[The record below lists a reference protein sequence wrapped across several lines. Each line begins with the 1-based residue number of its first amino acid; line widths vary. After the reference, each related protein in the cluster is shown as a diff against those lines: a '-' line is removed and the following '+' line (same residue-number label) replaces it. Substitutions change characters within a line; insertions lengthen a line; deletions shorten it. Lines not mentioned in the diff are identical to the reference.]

1 MATKT
6 VKIWSDGDWQ
16 HIINN
21 PSIYDGDTVV
31 VLGEVHTIEPP
42 EGARLNIVLNI
53 SGDAKVRKVY
63 GVDIQSIDGNARVGT
78 ILGDC
83 CIKDIKGDAVVGEIA
98 YDCEVKNISE
108 NAVIGM
114 LTNFRGH
121 VGRIEGCVKVGQGS
135 DVLIVDMCEHAS
147 IHSVHN
153 SRVLSVADEAKINHV
168 LGRSSITYYGGCS
181 PDTSGS
187 SSVAYLSDGIA
198 WDRGCNDAVT
208 IPVRNPKQSD
218 IFEALDH
225 LGYVVSDS
233 KVTCYIVADQD
244 GMMLTYRGEK
254 AEARIGES
262 ITPGYGDAVKAKNT
276 PRGILSLQ
284 IPYLAKYPDGRL
296 NPVRFFECEANVED
310 CHVNYSTLSA
320 SLFANRVQ
328 VVREVDENTLPV
340 TSK

>member
-1 MATKT
+1 MAAKT
-6 VKIWSDGDWQ
+6 VKIRSDGDWQ

-42 EGARLNIVLNI
+42 EGAHLNIVLNI
-53 SGDAKVRKVY
+53 SGDAKVRKIY
-63 GVDIQSIDGNARVGT
+63 GVDIQSIDGNAKVDT
-78 ILGDC
+78 VLSDC
-83 CIKDIKGDAVVGEIA
+83 CIKDIKGDAVAGEIA

-108 NAVIGM
+108 NATVGM

-121 VGRIEGCVKVGQGS
+121 VGCIEGHAKIGQAS
-135 DVLIVDMCEHAS
+135 DVCIADMCDRAS

-153 SRVLSVADEAKINHV
+153 SRVLSVADEAKIDHV
-168 LGRSSITYYGGCS
+168 LGKSSITYHGGCI
-181 PDTSGS
+181 PDTSGRH
-187 SSVAYLSDGIA
+187 SVAYLSDGIT
-198 WDRGCNDAVT
+198 WGGEGNHAVT
-208 IPVRNPKQSD
+208 IPVRKLQQSD
-218 IFEALDH
+218 IFDALDH
-225 LGYVVSDS
+225 LGYVVSDN
-233 KVTCYIVADQD
+233 KVACYIVADQD
-244 GMMLTYRGEK
+244 RMMLTYRGEK

-340 TSK
+340 TNK

>member
-21 PSIYDGDTVV
+21 PSIYDGDTIV

-42 EGARLNIVLNI
+42 EGAPLNIVLNI
-53 SGDAKVRKVY
+53 SGDAKVRKIY
-63 GVDIQSIDGNARVGT
+63 GVDIQSIDGNARVDT
-78 ILGDC
+78 VLSDC

-98 YDCEVKNISE
+98 YDCEVKDISE
-108 NAVIGM
+108 NATIGM

-121 VGRIEGCVKVGQGS
+121 VGRIEGCVKVGQAS
-135 DVLIVDMCEHAS
+135 DVLIADMCEHAS

-187 SSVAYLSDGIA
+187 SSVASLSDGIT
-198 WDRGCNDAVT
+198 WDRGRNDAVT
-208 IPVRNPKQSD
+208 IPVRNPKQSN

-284 IPYLAKYPDGRL
+284 IPHLAKYPDGRL

-310 CHVNYSTLSA
+310 CHVNYSALSA
-320 SLFANRVQ
+320 YLLADKVQ

-340 TSK
+340 ANK

>member
-16 HIINN
+16 HVINN
-21 PSIYDGDTVV
+21 PSSYDGDTVV

-121 VGRIEGCVKVGQGS
+121 VGRIEGCVKVGQAA
-135 DVLIVDMCEHAS
+135 DVLIADMCEHAS

-168 LGRSSITYYGGCS
+168 LGKSSITYYGGYA

-187 SSVAYLSDGIA
+187 SSVAYVSDGIT
-198 WDRGCNDAVT
+198 WDRGNNNAVI
-208 IPVRNPKQSD
+208 IPVRKLQQSD
-218 IFEALDH
+218 IFDALDC
-225 LGYVVSDS
+225 LGYVVSDN

-244 GMMLTYRGEK
+244 STMLTYRGEK
-254 AEARIGES
+254 AEVHIGEP
-262 ITPGYGDAVKAKNT
+262 IAPYYGDTIKAKTT

-284 IPYLAKYPDGRL
+284 IPHLAKYSDGRL
-296 NPVRFFECEANVED
+296 KPVRFFECEANIED
-310 CHVNYSTLSA
+310 CYINYLALSA
-320 SLFANRVQ
+320 HLLANKVK
-328 VVREVDENTLPV
+328 VAREVDENTLPV
-340 TSK
+340 VNR

>member
-21 PSIYDGDTVV
+21 PSSHDGDTIV

-42 EGARLNIVLNI
+42 EGAHLNIVLNI
-53 SGDAKVRKVY
+53 SGNAKVRKIY

-135 DVLIVDMCEHAS
+135 DVFIADMCEHAS

-181 PDTSGS
+181 SDTSGS

-198 WDRGCNDAVT
+198 WDRGCNNAVT
-208 IPVRNPKQSD
+208 IPVKNPKQSD

-225 LGYVVSDS
+225 LGYIVSDS

-244 GMMLTYRGEK
+244 GAMLTYRGEK

-262 ITPGYGDAVKAKNT
+262 IIPGYGDAVKAKNT

-310 CHVNYSTLSA
+310 CHVNYSALSA
-320 SLFANRVQ
+320 YLLADKVQ

-340 TSK
+340 VNR

>member
-1 MATKT
+1 MAAKT
-6 VKIWSDGDWQ
+6 VEIWSDKDWQ
-16 HIINN
+16 HIVNN
-21 PSIYDGDTVV
+21 PSIYDGDTIV

-42 EGARLNIVLNI
+42 EGAPLNIVLSI
-53 SGDAKVRKVY
+53 SGDAKVRKIY

-121 VGRIEGCVKVGQGS
+121 VGCIEGCARIGQAS

-147 IHSVHN
+147 IHSIHN

-168 LGRSSITYYGGCS
+168 LGSSSITYYGGCS
-181 PDTSGS
+181 SDTSGS

-198 WDRGCNDAVT
+198 WDRGCNNAVT
-208 IPVRNPKQSD
+208 IPVKNPKQSD

-225 LGYVVSDS
+225 LGYIVSDS

-244 GMMLTYRGEK
+244 GAMLTYRGEK

-310 CHVNYSTLSA
+310 CHVNYSALSA

-340 TSK
+340 TNK

>member
-21 PSIYDGDTVV
+21 PSSHDGDAVV

-42 EGARLNIVLNI
+42 EGAHLNIVLNI
-53 SGDAKVRKVY
+53 SGNAKVRKIY
-63 GVDIQSIDGNARVGT
+63 GVDIQSIDGNARVDT

-83 CIKDIKGDAVVGEIA
+83 CIKDIKGDTVVGEIA

-121 VGRIEGCVKVGQGS
+121 VGRIEGCVKVGQAS
-135 DVLIVDMCEHAS
+135 DVLIADMCEHAS
-147 IHSVHN
+147 IHSIHN

-168 LGRSSITYYGGCS
+168 LGSSSITYYGGHA

-187 SSVAYLSDGIA
+187 SSVAYLSDGIT
-198 WDRGCNDAVT
+198 WDRSNNNAVT
-208 IPVRNPKQSD
+208 IPVINPKQSD

-225 LGYVVSDS
+225 LGYIVSDG

-244 GMMLTYRGEK
+244 GAMLTYRDEK

-340 TSK
+340 TNK

>member
-1 MATKT
+1 MTA
-6 VKIWSDGDWQ
+6 GD
-16 HIINN
+16 
-21 PSIYDGDTVV
+21 
-31 VLGEVHTIEPP
+31 
-42 EGARLNIVLNI
+42 
-53 SGDAKVRKVY
+53 
-63 GVDIQSIDGNARVGT
+63 
-78 ILGDC
+78 
-83 CIKDIKGDAVVGEIA
+83 
-98 YDCEVKNISE
+98 
-108 NAVIGM
+108 
-114 LTNFRGH
+114 
-121 VGRIEGCVKVGQGS
+121 
-135 DVLIVDMCEHAS
+135 
-147 IHSVHN
+147 

-187 SSVAYLSDGIA
+187 SSVAYLSDGIT
-198 WDRGCNDAVT
+198 WDRSNNNAVT
-208 IPVRNPKQSD
+208 IPIRKPRQSD

-225 LGYVVSDS
+225 LGYVVSNG

-340 TSK
+340 TNK

>member
-1 MATKT
+1 MATKA

-21 PSIYDGDTVV
+21 PSIYDGDTIV

-42 EGARLNIVLNI
+42 EGAPLNIVLNI
-53 SGDAKVRKVY
+53 SGDAKVRKIY
-63 GVDIQSIDGNARVGT
+63 GVDIQSIDGNARVDA

-121 VGRIEGCVKVGQGS
+121 VGRIEGCVKVGQAS
-135 DVLIVDMCEHAS
+135 DVLIADMCEHAS
-147 IHSVHN
+147 IHSVYN

-187 SSVAYLSDGIA
+187 SSVAYSSDGIA

-208 IPVRNPKQSD
+208 IPVINPKQSD

-225 LGYVVSDS
+225 LGYVVSDG

-262 ITPGYGDAVKAKNT
+262 ITPGYGDVVKAKNT

-284 IPYLAKYPDGRL
+284 IPYLAKYPGGRL

-310 CHVNYSTLSA
+310 CHVNYSALSA

-340 TSK
+340 TNK

>member
-1 MATKT
+1 MAAKT
-6 VKIWSDGDWQ
+6 VEIWSDKDWQ
-16 HIINN
+16 HIVNN
-21 PSIYDGDTVV
+21 PSIYDGDTIV
-31 VLGEVHTIEPP
+31 VLGEVDTIEPP

-121 VGRIEGCVKVGQGS
+121 VGRIEGCVKVGQAA
-135 DVLIVDMCEHAS
+135 DVLIADMCEHAS

-168 LGRSSITYYGGCS
+168 LGKSSITYYGGYA

-187 SSVAYLSDGIA
+187 SSVAYVSDGIT
-198 WDRGCNDAVT
+198 WDRGNNNAVI
-208 IPVRNPKQSD
+208 IPVRKLQQSD
-218 IFEALDH
+218 IFDALDC
-225 LGYVVSDS
+225 LGYVVSDN

-244 GMMLTYRGEK
+244 STMLTYRGEK
-254 AEARIGES
+254 AEVHIGEP
-262 ITPGYGDAVKAKNT
+262 IAPYYGDTIKAKTT

-284 IPYLAKYPDGRL
+284 IPHLAKYSDGRL
-296 NPVRFFECEANVED
+296 KPVRFFECEANVED
-310 CHVNYSTLSA
+310 CHVNYSALSA

-340 TSK
+340 TNK

>member
-21 PSIYDGDTVV
+21 PSSHDGDTVV
-31 VLGEVHTIEPP
+31 VLGEVHTLEPP
-42 EGARLNIVLNI
+42 EGAYLNIVLSI

-98 YDCEVKNISE
+98 YDCEVKNISG
-108 NAVIGM
+108 NAAVGM
-114 LTNFRGH
+114 LTNSRGH
-121 VGRIEGCVKVGQGS
+121 VGRIEGRAKVGQASGVS
-135 DVLIVDMCEHAS
+135 IADMCEHAS
-147 IHSVHN
+147 IHFVHN
-153 SRVLSVADEAKINHV
+153 SRILSVADEAKINHV
-168 LGRSSITYYGGCS
+168 LGRSSITYYGGCA

-187 SSVAYLSDGIA
+187 SSVVYLSDGIA
-198 WDRGCNDAVT
+198 WGRGCNDAVT
-208 IPVRNPKQSD
+208 IPVINPKQSD

-225 LGYVVSDS
+225 LGYIVSDS

-310 CHVNYSTLSA
+310 CHVNYSALSA

-340 TSK
+340 TNK

>member
-1 MATKT
+1 MATKA

-21 PSIYDGDTVV
+21 PSIYDGDTIV

-42 EGARLNIVLNI
+42 EGAPLNIVLNI
-53 SGDAKVRKVY
+53 SGDAKVRKIY
-63 GVDIQSIDGNARVGT
+63 GVDIQSIDGNARVDA

-121 VGRIEGCVKVGQGS
+121 VGRIEGCVKVGQAS
-135 DVLIVDMCEHAS
+135 DVLIADMCEHAS
-147 IHSVHN
+147 IHSVYN

-208 IPVRNPKQSD
+208 IPVINPKKSD

-225 LGYVVSDS
+225 LGYVVSDG

-262 ITPGYGDAVKAKNT
+262 ITPGYGDVVKTKNT

-284 IPYLAKYPDGRL
+284 IPYLAKYPGGRL

-310 CHVNYSTLSA
+310 CHVNYSALSA

-340 TSK
+340 TNK

>member
-1 MATKT
+1 MATKA

-16 HIINN
+16 HIVNN
-21 PSIYDGDTVV
+21 PSIYDGDTIV

-42 EGARLNIVLNI
+42 EGAPLNIVLSI

-108 NAVIGM
+108 NAAIGM

-121 VGRIEGCVKVGQGS
+121 VGRIEGCVKVGQAS
-135 DVLIVDMCEHAS
+135 DVLIADMCEHAS
-147 IHSVHN
+147 IHFVHN

-168 LGRSSITYYGGCS
+168 LGRSSITYYGGCA

-198 WDRGCNDAVT
+198 WGRGRNDAVT
-208 IPVRNPKQSD
+208 IPVINPKQSD

-225 LGYVVSDS
+225 LGYVVSDG
-233 KVTCYIVADQD
+233 KVTCYIVTDQD
-244 GMMLTYRGEK
+244 GMILTYRGEK

-310 CHVNYSTLSA
+310 CHVNYSALSA

-340 TSK
+340 TNK

>member
-1 MATKT
+1 MAAKT
-6 VKIWSDGDWQ
+6 VKIRSDGDWQ

-21 PSIYDGDTVV
+21 PSIYDGDTIV

-42 EGARLNIVLNI
+42 EGAPLNIVLNI
-53 SGDAKVRKVY
+53 SGDAKVRKIY

-108 NAVIGM
+108 NATVGM

-121 VGRIEGCVKVGQGS
+121 VGCIEGYVKVGQGS
-135 DVLIVDMCEHAS
+135 DVCIADMCEHAS

-198 WDRGCNDAVT
+198 WDRGCNNAVT
-208 IPVRNPKQSD
+208 IPVKNPKQSD
-218 IFEALDH
+218 IFEVLDH
-225 LGYVVSDS
+225 LGYIVSDS

-244 GMMLTYRGEK
+244 GAMLTYRGEK

-276 PRGILSLQ
+276 PRGS
-284 IPYLAKYPDGRL
+284 
-296 NPVRFFECEANVED
+296 
-310 CHVNYSTLSA
+310 
-320 SLFANRVQ
+320 SLFKSPILL
-328 VVREVDENTLPV
+328 NTLTV
-340 TSK
+340 V

>member
-1 MATKT
+1 MAAKT
-6 VKIWSDGDWQ
+6 VEIWSDKDWQ
-16 HIINN
+16 HIVNN
-21 PSIYDGDTVV
+21 PSIYDGDTIV

-42 EGARLNIVLNI
+42 EGAPLNIVLSI
-53 SGDAKVRKVY
+53 SGDAKVRKIY

-121 VGRIEGCVKVGQGS
+121 VGCIEGCARIGQAS

-147 IHSVHN
+147 IHSIHN

-168 LGRSSITYYGGCS
+168 LGSSSITYYGGHA

-187 SSVAYLSDGIA
+187 SSVAYLSDGIT
-198 WDRGCNDAVT
+198 WDRSNNNAVT
-208 IPVRNPKQSD
+208 IPIRKPRQSD

-225 LGYVVSDS
+225 LGYVVSNG
-233 KVTCYIVADQD
+233 KVTCYIVTDQD
-244 GMMLTYRGEK
+244 RMMLTYRGEK

-284 IPYLAKYPDGRL
+284 IPHLAKYPDGRL
-296 NPVRFFECEANVED
+296 KPVRFFECEANIED
-310 CHVNYSTLSA
+310 CHINYLALSA

-340 TSK
+340 TNK

>member
-1 MATKT
+1 MAAKT
-6 VKIWSDGDWQ
+6 VEIWSDKDWQ
-16 HIINN
+16 HIVNN
-21 PSIYDGDTVV
+21 PSIYDGDTIV

-42 EGARLNIVLNI
+42 EGAPLNIVLSI
-53 SGDAKVRKVY
+53 YGDAKVRKIY

-121 VGRIEGCVKVGQGS
+121 VGCIEGCARIGQAS

-147 IHSVHN
+147 IHSIHN

-168 LGRSSITYYGGCS
+168 LGSSSITYYGGHA

-187 SSVAYLSDGIA
+187 SSVAYLSDGIT
-198 WDRGCNDAVT
+198 WDRGCNNAVT
-208 IPVRNPKQSD
+208 IPVKNPKQSD

-225 LGYVVSDS
+225 LGYIVSDS

-244 GMMLTYRGEK
+244 GAMLTYRGEK

-310 CHVNYSTLSA
+310 CHVNYSALSA

-328 VVREVDENTLPV
+328 VVREVDENTLPI
-340 TSK
+340 TNK

>member
-21 PSIYDGDTVV
+21 PSSHDGDTIV

-42 EGARLNIVLNI
+42 EGAHLNIVLNI
-53 SGDAKVRKVY
+53 SGNAKVRKIY

-135 DVLIVDMCEHAS
+135 DVFIADMCEHAS

-153 SRVLSVADEAKINHV
+153 SRSVADEAKINHV

-181 PDTSGS
+181 SDTSGS

-198 WDRGCNDAVT
+198 WDRGCNNAVT
-208 IPVRNPKQSD
+208 IPVKNPKQSD

-225 LGYVVSDS
+225 LGYIVSDS

-244 GMMLTYRGEK
+244 GAMLTYRGEK

-310 CHVNYSTLSA
+310 CHVNYSALSA

-340 TSK
+340 TNK